1 MALTK
6 EQVEHVAK
14 LARLALT
21 PEETERLR
29 VQLSSLLGHVEKL
42 QALDVSNV
50 PPTTHAVEVA
60 STPLRDDR
68 VHATLSPEEALANAP
83 EQADGFFAVP
93 RILE

>member
-21 PEETERLR
+21 GEETERLR
-29 VQLSSLLGHVEKL
+29 VQLSSILDHVEKL

-50 PPTTHAVEVA
+50 PPTTHAVEVP
-60 STPLRDDR
+60 STPMREDR
-68 VHATLSPEEALANAP
+68 VHRTLSPAEATANAP
-83 EQADGFFAVP
+83 EQADGYFVVP

>member
-21 PEETERLR
+21 AEETERLQ
-29 VQLSSLLGHVEKL
+29 VQLSSILGHVEKL

-50 PPTTHAVEVA
+50 PPTTHAVEVE

-68 VHATLSPEEALANAP
+68 VHPTLAPAEATANAP
-83 EQADGFFAVP
+83 AQEDGFFVVP